1 MFLRN
6 ALKTASAIL
15 RLRLLG
21 TRTPLSVILSVTN
34 RCNFDCA
41 YCPVRSHTMPEM
53 STGELLGL
61 IDEMADAGT
70 QRVGLMGGEPMMRDD
85 IGEVIA
91 RCKRRGMFVTMG
103 TNGSLLPADD
113 NLDPVRGVDALV
125 FSIDGPSAHDRY
137 RHEGSYQLVLDAM
150 KLARRNGIEVWNT
163 AVLTDLSVGDI
174 DILLD
179 LSEEHGFATNFSPLM
194 HSEVCADDRRHPSL
208 DREGYIRAVDRLIEE
223 KRRGR
228 PIINS
233 LSYLRYIREW
243 PDLSETLHL
252 GDTPKGAPRLP
263 CYASRLFCY
272 VECNGDV
279 YPCNT
284 LIGRYQPPNA
294 LATGF
299 RTAFESLGER
309 PCTACYSFGYTELNL
324 VFGLRYDA
332 VLNALSLA
340 RKR

>member
-21 TRTPLSVILSVTN
+21 ARTPLSVILSVTN

-41 YCPVRSHTMPEM
+41 YCPTRSRTVPEM

-85 IGEVIA
+85 IGEVVA
-91 RCKRRGMFVTMG
+91 RCKRQRMYVTMG
-103 TNGSLLPADD
+103 TNGSLLRRDE
-113 NLDPVRGVDALV
+113 NLERVRDVDALV

-137 RHEGSYQLVLDAM
+137 RHEGSYDEVLEGLRRARDA
-150 KLARRNGIEVWNT
+150 GIAVWNT
-163 AVLTDLSVGDI
+163 TVLTDLSMGDI
-174 DILLD
+174 DAILD
-179 LSEEHGFATNFSPLM
+179 LSEELGFATNFSPLM
-194 HSEVCADDRRHPSL
+194 HADLCANDMRHPTLS
-208 DREGYIRAVDRLIEE
+208 REEYRGAVDRLIEA

-228 PIINS
+228 PVINS

-243 PDLSETLHL
+243 PDLATTLY
-252 GDTPKGAPRLP
+252 TGAPPPGMRPLT
-263 CYASRLFCY
+263 CYAGRLFCY
-272 VECNGDV
+272 VDSNGDV

-284 LIGRYQPPNA
+284 LIGQYRPPNA

-299 RTAFESLGER
+299 RAAFESLGER

-332 VLNALSLA
+332 VLNAIGLA
-340 RKR
+340 RRR